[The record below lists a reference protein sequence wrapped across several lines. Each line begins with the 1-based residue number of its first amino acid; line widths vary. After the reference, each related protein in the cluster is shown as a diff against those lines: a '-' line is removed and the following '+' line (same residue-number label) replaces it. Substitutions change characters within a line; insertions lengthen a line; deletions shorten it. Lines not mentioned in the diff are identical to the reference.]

1 MHLRE
6 IIQNNQKTDFYA
18 VVFHFAAIWAPL
30 DRTKRYPKA
39 QKWAEH
45 MAECLSLKINS
56 YPNYQAYSF
65 RRNCPK
71 QPENSFLC
79 VFFSPFGGH

>member
-39 QKWAEH
+39 QKWVEH
-45 MAECLSLKINS
+45 MAKCLSLKINS

-65 RRNCPK
+65 RKNCPK
-71 QPENSFLC
+71 
-79 VFFSPFGGH
+79 